1 MNNAAI
7 NTGIQVSLLDN
18 VFVSFG
24 YVPRSGIAGLWASF
38 VFDFLRTLYTVLH
51 SHWTSLHSHQ
61 QGSTLHDVTY
71 MWGLKE
77 KVKLI
82 ELGSRKVIARD
93 WGGGN
98 RERLVNG
105 YKLSVLR

>member
-1 MNNAAI
+1 MGQFIGSRLKKEYNRAI
-7 NTGIQVSLLDN
+7 CCYPVCLKYI
-18 VFVSFG
+18 
-24 YVPRSGIAGLWASF
+24 
-38 VFDFLRTLYTVLH
+38 
-51 SHWTSLHSHQ
+51 HWTSLHSHQ